1 MKRKIITVVLSLTLV
16 TTIFSGSAVS
26 ASASANSNSRMDT
39 VTERYVEAGNT
50 IQFLGYNNR
59 VWLTIDYNK
68 NSMKATA
75 SGVNSNGA
83 FGYSRYVDVEY
94 YDKNDNLV
102 FRESVL
108 GVSNGQA
115 LAKKINSQPY
125 QKGAY
130 FVINHQEQYTRFKI
144 ARNVLGGYNFSNGS
158 PIDASKGRFYIGGEY
173 LEYTTEKKSV
183 LLTELQDAVQDAKQY
198 KAEDY
203 TPASFNRLQN
213 AIKMAEKEMAA
224 GTTNVNLKDLKALI
238 AEMIGKLE
246 QSNTIILQ
254 GHYNFNQVTIKFDYA
269 NKKLKTNFNSGVPHP
284 GFGNNLYYGVYVMG
298 KDGNMKVSVALKGNE
313 ENSKMANALNNLQ
326 IEKGDKIIV
335 LHEEA
340 ASRLKVMG
348 TVQNVS
354 KDYRYKRLSIFT
366 VGDENLIFDGEGKSV
381 EIAELTN

>member
-16 TTIFSGSAVS
+16 TTIFSGSAAS
-26 ASASANSNSRMDT
+26 ASASAKSDYQMDT
-39 VTERYVEAGNT
+39 VSERYVEAGNT

-59 VWLTIDYNK
+59 VWLTIDYSN

-75 SGVNSNGA
+75 SGANSNGA

-108 GVSNGQA
+108 GLSNGQA

-144 ARNVLGGYNFSNGS
+144 SSNVLGGYNFSNGS
-158 PIDASKGRFYIGGEY
+158 PIDASKGRFYIGGDY

-183 LLTELQDAVQDAKQY
+183 LLTELQDAVQEAKQY

-203 TPASFNRLQN
+203 TPTSFKRLQN
-213 AIKMAEKEMAA
+213 AIEMAEKEMAA
-224 GTTNVNLKDLKALI
+224 GTTNTNLKDLKALI
-238 AEMIGKLE
+238 AEMTGKLE
-246 QSNTIILQ
+246 QSNSIILQ

-269 NKKLKTNFNSGVPHP
+269 NKKLITSYNNGVPHP
-284 GFGNNLYYGVYVMG
+284 SFGNNLYCAVYVIG
-298 KDGNMKVSVALKGNE
+298 NDGNMKVSVSLKGNE
-313 ENSKMANALNNLQ
+313 ENRKIANALNNLQ
-326 IEKGDKIIV
+326 IEKGDKIML

-340 ASRLKVMG
+340 DSRLKVLG

-354 KDYRYKRLSIFT
+354 KDYHYKRLSIFT
-366 VGDENLIFDGEGKSV
+366 VGDENLIFDGEGKS
-381 EIAELTN
+381 AEFAEYF